1 MIQSFPPCV
10 LPGYEH
16 IIRYWDAHNHHS
28 VAKILPGEYYVTCHD
43 EILMTVV
50 GSCVSACIRDC
61 VSGIGGMNHFMLPF
75 MFSDNW
81 ELPCTASRY
90 GRFAMDCLI
99 SDILKYGG
107 LWKNLEVKLFGGA
120 HIIKNMSEIG
130 QKNIDFV
137 KTYIETEEL
146 TLLAEDLGDIYPRKI
161 LFYPVN
167 GRVRV
172 KKLLHNS
179 SFV

>member
-1 MIQSFPPCV
+1 
-10 LPGYEH
+10 
-16 IIRYWDAHNHHS
+16 
-28 VAKILPGEYYVTCHD
+28 
-43 EILMTVV
+43 
-50 GSCVSACIRDC
+50 
-61 VSGIGGMNHFMLPF
+61 
-75 MFSDNW
+75 
-81 ELPCTASRY
+81 
-90 GRFAMDCLI
+90 
-99 SDILKYGG
+99 
-107 LWKNLEVKLFGGA
+107 
-120 HIIKNMSEIG
+120 G